1 MKLMKYLSIL
11 SLIVMASVTQAQQVK
26 LAEKCSTCAP
36 LEQVI
41 QKFKSK
47 SRDALSEAR
56 EQLQMFEF
64 SSDADIRAREIA
76 IYVRMAAWAIL
87 KDHEGDSD
95 SYFYNAR
102 EEYPK
107 DFDKA
112 ISALPQ
118 KDQLLLQ
125 KSLKNA
131 EQVMKKGNG

>member
-11 SLIVMASVTQAQQVK
+11 TLIVVASVSQAQVK
-26 LAEKCSTCAP
+26 ATDKCSTCAP

-41 QKFKSK
+41 QKFKSN

-64 SSDADIRAREIA
+64 SPDANIRAREVA
-76 IYVRMAAWAIL
+76 TYVRMAAWAIL